1 MLKLYQFEAC
11 PYCEKVR
18 LLLDY
23 KQLPYEKIEIIPGV
37 GQLDL
42 WQKSGQM
49 QVPVLQDGDE
59 WVPDSTAI
67 ARYLD
72 ATYPDRPLL
81 PIDAQQRGLCLAL
94 EDWADT
100 SLGANSRIVM
110 MAAWVQH
117 PNVRTAA
124 LPNTTPDWLKSMVGA
139 LPGEF
144 ASLLGSS
151 LGMIRP
157 DPVKTA
163 QLTVKQAL
171 ESLCLMLRDHA
182 YLCGEQPTLADFA
195 VAGMTLAL
203 KVPGQQYVE
212 LPAGLCG
219 QGIPGLADD
228 VNYQAFFDWRDRL
241 YTDYRQRRDD
251 IGGDDIS

>member
-1 MLKLYQFEAC
+1 
-11 PYCEKVR
+11 
-18 LLLDY
+18 
-23 KQLPYEKIEIIPGV
+23 
-37 GQLDL
+37 
-42 WQKSGQM
+42 
-49 QVPVLQDGDE
+49 
-59 WVPDSTAI
+59 
-67 ARYLD
+67 
-72 ATYPDRPLL
+72 
-81 PIDAQQRGLCLAL
+81 
-94 EDWADT
+94 
-100 SLGANSRIVM
+100 
-110 MAAWVQH
+110 
-117 PNVRTAA
+117 
-124 LPNTTPDWLKSMVGA
+124 MVGA